1 MTLCPVDD
9 GGMKTWIALAGA
21 LLVTGCGFGGASTA
35 ATPAGAPSGSGTPQP
50 TQSVR
55 ATSVLGGSS
64 GGGRTTTTRASGGA
78 VGNKPEDFKSGNAW
92 YFKSPSGNIYCAIN
106 PGTPTMAVGCQA
118 SFRIP
123 SLPKCNDPNSLAPA
137 VWVPADPNAKVVE
150 DCVNQGFFIGEKA
163 KVLPYGKVL
172 TAAGYRCESRP
183 TGVRCGLDGTD
194 RGFTI
199 AREGIESSG

>member
-1 MTLCPVDD
+1 MR
-9 GGMKTWIALAGA
+9 TWIALTGA
-21 LLVTGCGFGGASTA
+21 LLVTGCGFGGSPTA

-50 TQSVR
+50 APSVR
-55 ATSVLGGSS
+55 ATAVLAGPS
-64 GGGRTTTTRASGGA
+64 GARSTTTRAGGGA
-78 VGNKPEDFKSGNAW
+78 VGSKPEDFKSGNAW

-106 PGTPTMAVGCQA
+106 PGSPSMAVGCQA
-118 SFRIP
+118 NFLIASM
-123 SLPKCNDPNSLAPA
+123 PKCNDPNSLAPA

-150 DCVNQGFFIGEKA
+150 DCVNQGFFVGEKP

-172 TAAGYRCESRP
+172 TAAGYRCESQP

-199 AREGIESSG
+199 ARQGIESSG